1 MKLKYKMAMWCMMVG
16 ILLLTGCDDS
26 DTWTPGPETE
36 VAYQVYFTNGN
47 PEAEDLDPNE
57 TNSYTLTLTRENTA
71 EALALP
77 LVASGDVELFEV
89 PSTVEFAAGEKDA
102 AITVVF
108 KGSETGGNYL
118 CSVGIAAGGYNNPY
132 TSLATTVDIRQR
144 ICDWQV
150 YVANLKI
157 TDYYG
162 DIFPGSYNVDLER
175 DGDSDRYR
183 LKGFMSNY
191 DLVFGVVENED
202 VSGQYY
208 IYPENGSSG
217 VDAYGDE
224 IWAFDTELGMASY
237 PLYHDLLGSG
247 YLDNGCIY
255 TGAGY
260 GYTYINFN
268 KRSGY
273 IYGCFYLEDSNG
285 NSDWKYPYLQLS
297 WTASDETELA
307 KNAWGRE

>member
-16 ILLLTGCDDS
+16 ILLLAGCDDS
-26 DTWTPGPETE
+26 DTWTPGPEAE
-36 VAYQVYFTNGN
+36 VAYQVYFTGGN
-47 PEAEDLDPNE
+47 PETEDLDPNE
-57 TNSYTLTLTRENTA
+57 TNSYTLTLARENTA

-89 PSTVEFAAGEKDA
+89 PSTVEFAAGEKEA
-102 AITVVF
+102 AVTVAF

-118 CSVGIAAGGYNNPY
+118 CSVGIAAGDYNSPY
-132 TSLATTVDIRQR
+132 TSLAATVDIRQR

-157 TDYYG
+157 TDFYEN
-162 DIFPGSYNVDLER
+162 IFPDSYNVDLER

-208 IYPENGSSG
+208 IYPENGSND
-217 VDAYGDE
+217 VDDAGYE
-224 IWAFDTELGMASY
+224 YWYFDAGLGWESY
-237 PLYHDLLGSG
+237 PLYHDLLGDS
-247 YLDNGCIY
+247 YLDYGCIY
-255 TGAGY
+255 TGAN

-273 IYGCFYLEDSNG
+273 IYGCFDLNG